1 MDILY
6 YSNYCKH
13 SQNII
18 QTLVKSNLSDK
29 ISFICID
36 KRSRDHTNGQ
46 TYITLENGGKVV
58 MPPNI
63 HSVPS
68 LLIIKEQYRVLM
80 GDDIIK
86 HLHPEIKNTMSS
98 KVETNAEPSGY
109 FLSPSAGGTNI
120 MSEKFTS
127 YDMTPDELSA
137 KGNGHS
143 RQLYNYISVQ
153 DDMNLINTPP
163 DDYKPDKISNDVTL
177 DTLQQ
182 KRMDDIGQ
190 TAPSIP
196 SIPSQLQPRSI

>member
-18 QTLVKSNLSDK
+18 QTLVKSSLTDK

-36 KRSRDHTNGQ
+36 KRARDPSNGQ
-46 TYITLENGGKVV
+46 IYITLENGGKVI

-68 LLIIKEQYRVLM
+68 LLIVKEQYRVLM

-86 HLHPEIKNTMSS
+86 HLHPQIKNTMSS
-98 KVETNAEPSGY
+98 NIASIVEPSGY
-109 FLSPSAGGTNI
+109 FLTASTGGTNI

-137 KGNGHS
+137 KGNGQS

-153 DDMNLINTPP
+153 NDMNLINTPP
-163 DDYKPDKISNDVTL
+163 DDYRPDKVSNDVTL
-177 DTLQQ
+177 DKLQQ
-182 KRMDDIGQ
+182 TRMDDIGQ
-190 TAPSIP
+190 S
-196 SIPSQLQPRSI
+196 SQITPNILPRSI

>member
-13 SQNII
+13 SQSII
-18 QTLVKSNLSDK
+18 QTLVKSNLTDK
-29 ISFICID
+29 ISFVCID
-36 KRSRDHTNGQ
+36 KRSRDPSNGQ
-46 TYITLENGGKVV
+46 TYITLENGGKVI
-58 MPPNI
+58 MPPNV

-86 HLHPEIKNTMSS
+86 HLHPQIKNTMSA
-98 KVETNAEPSGY
+98 NMQPNIEPSGY
-109 FLSPSAGGTNI
+109 FLATSNGGTNI

-137 KGNGHS
+137 KGNGEA
-143 RQLYNYISVQ
+143 RPLYNYISVQ
-153 DDMNLINTPP
+153 NDMNLINTPP
-163 DDYKPDKISNDVTL
+163 DDYKPDKVSNDVTL

-190 TAPSIP
+190 SNNPMPNI
-196 SIPSQLQPRSI
+196 QPRSI

>member
-13 SQNII
+13 SQSII
-18 QTLVKSNLSDK
+18 QTLVKSNLTDK

-36 KRSRDHTNGQ
+36 KRSRDPSNGQ
-46 TYITLENGGKVV
+46 TYITLENGGKVI
-58 MPPNI
+58 MPPNV

-86 HLHPEIKNTMSS
+86 HLHPQIKNTMSA
-98 KVETNAEPSGY
+98 NMQPNIEPSGY
-109 FLSPSAGGTNI
+109 FLATSNGGTNI

-137 KGNGHS
+137 KGNGEA
-143 RQLYNYISVQ
+143 RPLYNYISVQ
-153 DDMNLINTPP
+153 NDMNLINTPP
-163 DDYKPDKISNDVTL
+163 DDYKPDKVSNDVTL

-190 TAPSIP
+190 SNNPMPNI
-196 SIPSQLQPRSI
+196 QPRSI

>member
-13 SQNII
+13 SQNVI
-18 QTLVKSNLSDK
+18 QTLVKSNLTDK

-36 KRSRDHTNGQ
+36 KRKRDENNGQ
-46 TYITLENGGKVV
+46 MIIILENGDKVM

-68 LLIIKEQYRVLM
+68 LLLIKEQYRVIE
-80 GDDIIK
+80 GDSILT
-86 HLHPEIKNTMSS
+86 HLHPEIRKNKLRESNIPTEPTGYMLNSYSS
-98 KVETNAEPSGY
+98 GS
-109 FLSPSAGGTNI
+109 NI

-127 YDMTPDELSA
+127 YSLTPDELSA
-137 KGNGHS
+137 KGTGE
-143 RQLYNYISVQ
+143 RREMYNYMSAK
-153 DDMNLINTPP
+153 DTMNVINTPP
-163 DDYKPDKISNDVTL
+163 DTYKPDKISNDITL

-190 TAPSIP
+190 
-196 SIPSQLQPRSI
+196 PRNPPGQVLNI

>member
-13 SQNII
+13 SQSII
-18 QTLVKSNLSDK
+18 QTLVKSNLTDK
-29 ISFICID
+29 ISFVCID
-36 KRSRDHTNGQ
+36 KRSRDPSNGQ
-46 TYITLENGGKVV
+46 TYITLENGGKVI
-58 MPPNI
+58 MPPNV

-68 LLIIKEQYRVLM
+68 LLIIKEQYRVPM

-86 HLHPEIKNTMSS
+86 HLHPQIKNTMSA
-98 KVETNAEPSGY
+98 NMQPNIEPSGY
-109 FLSPSAGGTNI
+109 FLAASNGGTNI

-137 KGNGHS
+137 KGNGQA
-143 RQLYNYISVQ
+143 RPLYNYISVQ
-153 DDMNLINTPP
+153 NDMNLINTPP
-163 DDYKPDKISNDVTL
+163 DDYKPDKVSNDVTL

-190 TAPSIP
+190 SNNPMPNI
-196 SIPSQLQPRSI
+196 QPRSI

>member
-13 SQNII
+13 SQSII
-18 QTLVKSNLSDK
+18 QTLVKSNLTDK

-36 KRSRDHTNGQ
+36 KRKRDENSGN
-46 TYITLENGGKVV
+46 IVIILENGDRVM

-68 LLIIKEQYRVLM
+68 LLLIKEQYRVIE
-80 GDDIIK
+80 GDSIIT
-86 HLHPEIKNTMSS
+86 HLHPEIR
-98 KVETNAEPSGY
+98 TNKLRESNIPTEPTGY
-109 FLSPSAGGTNI
+109 MLNSYSTGSNI

-127 YDMTPDELSA
+127 YSLTPDELSA
-137 KGNGHS
+137 KGNGE
-143 RQLYNYISVQ
+143 RREMYNYISAK
-153 DDMNLINTPP
+153 DNMNVINTPP
-163 DDYKPDKISNDVTL
+163 DTYKPDKVSNDITL

-190 TAPSIP
+190 SKPPGQVLNI
-196 SIPSQLQPRSI
+196 

>member
-13 SQNII
+13 SQSII
-18 QTLVKSNLSDK
+18 QTLVKSNLTDK
-29 ISFICID
+29 ISFVCID
-36 KRSRDHTNGQ
+36 KRSRDPSNGQ
-46 TYITLENGGKVV
+46 TYITLENGGKVI
-58 MPPNI
+58 MPPNV

-86 HLHPEIKNTMSS
+86 HLHPQIKNTMSA
-98 KVETNAEPSGY
+98 NMQPNIEPSGY
-109 FLSPSAGGTNI
+109 FLAASNGGTNI

-137 KGNGHS
+137 KGNGEA
-143 RQLYNYISVQ
+143 RPLYNYISVQ
-153 DDMNLINTPP
+153 NDMNLINTTP
-163 DDYKPDKISNDVTL
+163 DDYKPDKVSNDVTL

-190 TAPSIP
+190 SNNPMPNI
-196 SIPSQLQPRSI
+196 QPRSI

>member
-18 QTLVKSNLSDK
+18 QTLVKSNLTDK
-29 ISFICID
+29 ISFVCID
-36 KRSRDHTNGQ
+36 KRSRDSSNGQ
-46 TYITLENGGKVV
+46 TYITLENGGKVI

-86 HLHPEIKNTMSS
+86 HLHPQIKNTMSANMQHS
-98 KVETNAEPSGY
+98 NEPSGY
-109 FLSPSAGGTNI
+109 FLTTSNGGTNI

-127 YDMTPDELSA
+127 YNMTPDELSA
-137 KGNGHS
+137 KGNGQS

-163 DDYKPDKISNDVTL
+163 DNYKPDKISNDVTL
-177 DTLQQ
+177 DSLQQ
-182 KRMDDIGQ
+182 KRMDEIGQ
-190 TAPSIP
+190 SNQHMPPNI
-196 SIPSQLQPRSI
+196 QPRII